1 MNSSRSMSPCRWKP
15 RCGGRYGERNA
26 IVQEYAAVS
35 VEIMNLAGKYT
46 NCRLRMVI
54 GASVGSLAAIF
65 HLIGTFTTV
74 MHPYPIVFAFSY
86 FFTLIGGGMTVFAIV
101 DYLGRSEY
109 RRRIH
114 ELEERRAVLRQRM
127 YEAYAG

>member
-1 MNSSRSMSPCRWKP
+1 MN
-15 RCGGRYGERNA
+15 
-26 IVQEYAAVS
+26 
-35 VEIMNLAGKYT
+35 
-46 NCRLRMVI
+46 
-54 GASVGSLAAIF
+54 
-65 HLIGTFTTV
+65 
-74 MHPYPIVFAFSY
+74 PYPIVFAFTY